1 VVGDD
6 ELFRSSVHILRYR
19 LPHSTLAWVDLQ
31 ERHRL
36 SQLSMHRHVDPLHT
50 KSTGA
55 LPPPNESVKHPCCSL
70 CDIAS
75 PTPQLGSRA
84 QNWCEH
90 THSQHDLTTSTTRGS
105 RGSHGST
112 KRWPKMQPRL
122 CAGEG
127 GARGHSP
134 LVSSTPH
141 TATVPQLARREPP
154 TLVSVTIFSADRP
167 EKKVG
172 CALARVALQG
182 ACAGT
187 ARVRCCSC
195 YRKRVGQAI
204 VFLRNG
210 S

>member
-1 VVGDD
+1 MSEVVGD

-50 KSTGA
+50 KSTEVF
-55 LPPPNESVKHPCCSL
+55 PPPNESVKYTCCSL

-75 PTPQLGSRA
+75 PTTQLGSRA

-105 RGSHGST
+105 RGSHDSP
-112 KRWPKMQPRL
+112 KRWPKMQPRV
-122 CAGEG
+122 CAREG

-141 TATVPQLARREPP
+141 TATVPLLVRRENTPL
-154 TLVSVTIFSADRP
+154 THTRF
-167 EKKVG
+167 
-172 CALARVALQG
+172 
-182 ACAGT
+182 
-187 ARVRCCSC
+187 C
-195 YRKRVGQAI
+195 YY
-204 VFLRNG
+204 FLR
-210 S
+210 